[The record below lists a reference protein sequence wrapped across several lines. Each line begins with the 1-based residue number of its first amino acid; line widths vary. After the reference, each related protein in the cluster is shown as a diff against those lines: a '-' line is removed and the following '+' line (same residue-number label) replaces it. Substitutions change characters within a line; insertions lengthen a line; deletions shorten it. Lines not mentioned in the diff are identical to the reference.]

1 MTEKTVAIKGMTC
14 GHWEGRVSTEIMAIP
29 GVVAVVA
36 SAEKAQAIITS
47 DLEISGDAIETAVR
61 AAGYSLV
68 H

>member
-1 MTEKTVAIKGMTC
+1 
-14 GHWEGRVSTEIMAIP
+14 MAIP

-47 DLEISGDAIETAVR
+47 DLEISGDAIEIAVR

>member
-1 MTEKTVAIKGMTC
+1 MAEKTVAIKGMTF
-14 GHWEGRVSTEIMAIP
+14 GHCEGRVSTEIMAIP

-47 DLEISGDAIETAVR
+47 ESEISGDAIESAVR